1 MNDKD
6 DPLAACEALGNRH
19 SAIHVIVSPPRCGS
33 TALARVFWEH
43 PSVRFYCHEPF
54 EVTYYD
60 KQGLNAVFDKLAKP
74 LDIQAVT
81 SASANDADALVVKEM
96 PYQVGDHFPLLASL
110 ATAPVVFLIRDPRLN
125 IASRIAKKLETGDS
139 PFFPLIETGWELIA
153 EQIDYCRGEG
163 ISYALIDASDYR
175 NDPTGV
181 FPELFA
187 RFGLDFSTSMLSWQ
201 SCDDLEID
209 NLDGAHSHLYR
220 RVLSSRG
227 VQPAQEPIPEL
238 ASFVEEKGVR
248 KHVEKCL
255 QIYAELRSDPQHI
268 RVTTEVCP

>member
-1 MNDKD
+1 MNDNNES
-6 DPLAACEALGNRH
+6 LAACEALANRH
-19 SAIHVIVSPPRCGS
+19 SAIYVIVSPPRCGS

-43 PSVRFYCHEPF
+43 PTVRYYCHEPF

-60 KQGLNAVFDKLAKP
+60 KQGLDVVFAKLADP

-81 SASANDADALVVKEM
+81 SGGASSANALVIKEM
-96 PYQVGDHFPLLASL
+96 PYQVGDHFPLLARL

-153 EQIDYCRGEG
+153 QQVNYCRREN
-163 ISYALIDASDYR
+163 IPYALIDASDFR
-175 NDPTGV
+175 NVPTQV
-181 FPELFA
+181 FPGLFA
-187 RFGLDFSTSMLSWQ
+187 LFGLEFSSSMLTWQ

-227 VQPAQEPIPEL
+227 VQPAKEDIPSRE
-238 ASFVEEKGVR
+238 SFSEDNGVR
-248 KHVEKCL
+248 AHVERCL
-255 QIYAELRSDPQHI
+255 QIYSALRADTHRIQPASGGS
-268 RVTTEVCP
+268 E